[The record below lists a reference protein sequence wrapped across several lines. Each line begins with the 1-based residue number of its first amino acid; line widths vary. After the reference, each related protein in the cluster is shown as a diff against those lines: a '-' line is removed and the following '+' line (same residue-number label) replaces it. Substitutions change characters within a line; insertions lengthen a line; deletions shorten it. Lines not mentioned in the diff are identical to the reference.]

1 MLDYLY
7 LNLYPKGNTMKKF
20 SKIATVA
27 LVAGIALTG
36 CSQNTAEPKDS
47 DVKSDA
53 RSAFAEFQSTA
64 AENAESVT
72 DILSDVTVKVNT
84 SLNVIDL
91 KKLNSEE
98 PLLERYESLEPENQK
113 NIADI
118 YTDADPVSDFYSY
131 ADMSDAEK
139 ATAGLLSLLITSFT
153 DQKDSEAAEVIDDA
167 DMTIEDANHVTINY
181 KDPDTDQL
189 DTSRNVYMVKE
200 DGKWKISA
208 KKIVE
213 DFDTANA
220 SPQE

>member
-1 MLDYLY
+1 
-7 LNLYPKGNTMKKF
+7 MKKF